1 MEKVSSE
8 VRKRSSGKAGPSS
21 SSSQGGKKK
30 EAGSKPSGAAD
41 KDVVVLT
48 GQNFDDLV
56 LGSKDVWLVEFY
68 APWCGHCQKL
78 EPEWN
83 EAATKLKGQAKL
95 GKVDATVE
103 TALASR
109 FNVRGYPT
117 IKVFDYGEGKT
128 DSRARDFDGSRDA
141 PAIIAYTNQLLEKAD
156 IQPEIYELINQKVYD
171 TNCQGQV
178 ICVVSFLPNIF
189 DSNAAERKGYLE
201 TITSVAKKNRRH
213 PFKYFWLQA
222 GDQLDTEHQLNL
234 GFGFPAVVAISP
246 NKSKVSIMK
255 AAFNGD
261 TLGGF
266 LADLISGRVSLDDL
280 KGKVAIKKADKWDG
294 LDAQPVV
301 EESYGDEL

>member
-1 MEKVSSE
+1 M
-8 VRKRSSGKAGPSS
+8 
-21 SSSQGGKKK
+21 
-30 EAGSKPSGAAD
+30 
-41 KDVVVLT
+41 
-48 GQNFDDLV
+48 
-56 LGSKDVWLVEFY
+56 
-68 APWCGHCQKL
+68 
-78 EPEWN
+78 
-83 EAATKLKGQAKL
+83 KGQVKF

-109 FNVRGYPT
+109 FDVRGYPT

-141 PAIIAYTNQLLEKAD
+141 PAIIAYANQLLEKAD

-189 DSNAAERKGYLE
+189 DSNSAERKGYLE
-201 TITSVAKKNRRH
+201 TINSVAKKNRRH

-222 GDQLDTEHQLNL
+222 GDQLDTERQLNL

-280 KGKVAIKKADKWDG
+280 KGKVTIKKTDKWDG

-301 EESYGDEL
+301 EENYGDEL